1 MGKSSRGALR
11 TSQKVKWTDFRGRG
25 DATIIHKREQ
35 SEQDF
40 LISLFCRR
48 SVRGSLSLLADT
60 LALLQVKEVEHQNG
74 SHMARCRA

>member
-1 MGKSSRGALR
+1 MRRSSRGALR

-25 DATIIHKREQ
+25 VATIIHKEEQ
-35 SEQDF
+35 SEEHF
-40 LISLFCRR
+40 LISRFCTR
-48 SVRGSLSLLADT
+48 SVRGSLSLLADN